1 MSTRRCSVIYLV
13 PYIHSDNSRRSR
25 SRGRAAAVL
34 YEEQRSRTPSIFCP
48 QDASL
53 QGGAWVI
60 TKLLIIAVLKYILNL
75 FFGFI
80 IFTKF
85 RLFNSILGTLVAT
98 TMAVT
103 PTSILTPSRASTR
116 VWPTSQRSQPR
127 CTTPPTTVH
136 LHRSGSDAQE
146 WGVVA
151 DQMNS
156 GFILI

>member
-53 QGGAWVI
+53 QGGARVI
-60 TKLLIIAVLKYILNL
+60 TRLLIIVVLKYILDL

-85 RLFNSILGTLVAT
+85 RLYFRYTGSYNYGSYANQHPHSIQSQYPSLAHE
-98 TMAVT
+98 
-103 PTSILTPSRASTR
+103 PTIPAPLHYSAYHR
-116 VWPTSQRSQPR
+116 TS
-127 CTTPPTTVH
+127 
-136 LHRSGSDAQE
+136 AQ
-146 WGVVA
+146 VR
-151 DQMNS
+151 
-156 GFILI
+156 L